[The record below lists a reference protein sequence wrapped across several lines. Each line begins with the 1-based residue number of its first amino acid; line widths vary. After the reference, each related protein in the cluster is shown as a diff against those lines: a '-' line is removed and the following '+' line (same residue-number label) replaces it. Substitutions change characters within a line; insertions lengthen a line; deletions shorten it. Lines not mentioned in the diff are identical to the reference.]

1 MIKKNLSFRKIKK
14 ILFYFKYKLLKNIR
28 ILFKIDQKIK
38 IGSRIMVL
46 PPGHPLSMWAS
57 LHKDY
62 DNFLPKLVKRMNS
75 NESIIDIGANVGDT
89 LFRFIDTNSKPNY
102 FSVEADQY
110 FFKYLK
116 KNKELL
122 EKEIQDKVTLINE
135 LVGKNLKGNLTQ
147 KSNLGTKFLVES
159 PDGLETKSLDEIIID
174 RNIQNIKL
182 IKVDVDGYDYNVLLS
197 AMNEIKKNKPSLFFE
212 YMSLNKIEYIELI
225 KMLYEIGYSEWTIIN
240 NYGSVIFEKKHYKD
254 VLDYINL
261 EKNSKITIDIYC
273 ENNLAMN
280 NH

>member
-1 MIKKNLSFRKIKK
+1 MIKKILSFRKIKK
-14 ILFYFKYKLLKNIR
+14 IFFYFKYGLLKSIR
-28 ILFKIDQKIK
+28 IFFKIDQKIK

-46 PPGHPLSMWAS
+46 PPEHPLSMWTS
-57 LHKDY
+57 LYKDY
-62 DNFLPKLVKRMNS
+62 DNFLPKLVKEMSS

-102 FSVEADQY
+102 FSIEADQY

-116 KNKELL
+116 KNKGLL
-122 EKEIQDKVTLINE
+122 EKDIQDRVTLINE
-135 LVGKNLKGNLTQ
+135 LVGNNLKGHLTQ
-147 KSNLGTKFLVES
+147 KSNLGSKFLVES
-159 PDGLETKSLDEIIID
+159 PDGLETKSLDKIIID
-174 RNIQNIKL
+174 GNIQNIKL

-212 YMSLNKIEYIELI
+212 YMSLNKTEYIELI
-225 KMLYEIGYSEWTIIN
+225 KKLYEIGYSEWTIIN
-240 NYGSVIFEKKHYKD
+240 NYGSAIFEKKHYKD

-261 EKNSKITIDIYC
+261 EKNSKIIIDIYC
-273 ENNLAMN
+273 ETNLAMN

>member
-1 MIKKNLSFRKIKK
+1 MIKKNFSFRKIKK
-14 ILFYFKYKLLKNIR
+14 ILFYFKYKLFKNIR
-28 ILFKIDQKIK
+28 VLFKIDQKIK
-38 IGSRIMVL
+38 IGSRIIFL

-62 DNFLPKLVKRMNS
+62 DNFLPKLVKRMNL

-89 LFRFIDTNSKPNY
+89 LFRLIDTNSKPNY
-102 FSVEADQY
+102 FSIEADQH

-159 PDGLETKSLDEIIID
+159 PDGLE
-174 RNIQNIKL
+174 Q
-182 IKVDVDGYDYNVLLS
+182 KV
-197 AMNEIKKNKPSLFFE
+197 
-212 YMSLNKIEYIELI
+212 
-225 KMLYEIGYSEWTIIN
+225 
-240 NYGSVIFEKKHYKD
+240 
-254 VLDYINL
+254 
-261 EKNSKITIDIYC
+261 
-273 ENNLAMN
+273 
-280 NH
+280 

>member
-14 ILFYFKYKLLKNIR
+14 ILFYFKYKLLRNIR

-46 PPGHPLSMWAS
+46 PPGHDLSMWAS
-57 LHKDY
+57 LYKDY
-62 DNFLPKLVKRMNS
+62 DNFLPKLVKRVNS

-89 LFRFIDTNSKPNY
+89 LFRFIDINSKSNY
-102 FSVEADQY
+102 FSIEADQY

-122 EKEIQDKVTLINE
+122 EKEIQDKVTIINE

-225 KMLYEIGYSEWTIIN
+225 KTLYEIGYSEWTIIN
-240 NYGSVIFEKKHYKD
+240 NYGSAIFEKKHYKD

-261 EKNSKITIDIYC
+261 EKNSEITIDIYC
-273 ENNLAMN
+273 ETNLAMN
-280 NH
+280 NQ